1 MGGFQSG
8 QMGQTVNLL
17 SLTSVVRIHLPPP
30 STDCP
35 IGRSVLFLLW
45 IRKGAAVNDA
55 PVARQSRGTA
65 RPQAGESTFP
75 HQTSIRKDGR
85 FCFAGTRRRSN

>member
-1 MGGFQSG
+1 MTRQWR
-8 QMGQTVNLL
+8 
-17 SLTSVVRIHLPPP
+17 VRAAERPARRRANPP
-30 STDCP
+30 SPTKYRLP
-35 IGRSVLFLLW
+35 NRAVGIFLLW

-65 RPQAGESTFP
+65 CSQAGESTFP